1 MLYER
6 LKRHESMYG
15 PHFTESCALKAV
27 SRMDNEDGTHGAHW
41 SIDDAVKLATQYGIK
56 LDTSKFN
63 EYDWFVALNMVYSDF
78 YKAVV
83 NMTSTDHTK
92 YFVELTKA
100 WLGDKD
106 VEAGKMWHYFK
117 YVMCDMEDEE
127 EEYYE
132 DYDDDEYEDSY
143 RTTFR
148 RHRPEMRRI
157 RSRY

>member
-1 MLYER
+1 
-6 LKRHESMYG
+6 
-15 PHFTESCALKAV
+15 
-27 SRMDNEDGTHGAHW
+27 
-41 SIDDAVKLATQYGIK
+41 
-56 LDTSKFN
+56 
-63 EYDWFVALNMVYSDF
+63 MVYSDF